1 MLALAAH
8 VGSQK
13 LWTRFWLNLEETLIL
28 VNLSSMGPPEI
39 SLTKRLTSDVIGA
52 LSDERKTV

>member
-52 LSDERKTV
+52 LCDERKTV